1 MPVRGGSVLPT
12 GNPTGPQMVSPT
24 NELRGENERER
35 EKERDRE
42 RERER
47 GGTYKNHSK
56 DLTNQSKRVDLIWIA
71 VQTNSL

>member
-35 EKERDRE
+35 ERE
-42 RERER
+42 REKERER
-47 GGTYKNHSK
+47 GGGGTYKNHSK

-71 VQTNSL
+71 IQTNSL

>member
-1 MPVRGGSVLPT
+1 MSFPREILRDHKWFLQQTNCEVR
-12 GNPTGPQMVSPT
+12 M
-24 NELRGENERER
+24 RERER
-35 EKERDRE
+35 KRETE

>member
-35 EKERDRE
+35 EKERERE

-47 GGTYKNHSK
+47 
-56 DLTNQSKRVDLIWIA
+56 KREREGAGEPIKTT
-71 VQTNSL
+71 QKT

>member
-35 EKERDRE
+35 EKERE
-42 RERER
+42 RGG